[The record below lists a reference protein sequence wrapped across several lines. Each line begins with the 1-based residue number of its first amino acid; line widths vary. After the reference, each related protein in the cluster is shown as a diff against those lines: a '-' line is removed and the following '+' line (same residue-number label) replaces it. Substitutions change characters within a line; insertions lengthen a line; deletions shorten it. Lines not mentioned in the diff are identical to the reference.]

1 MEREV
6 SPLFN
11 EEVIKNSVGLK
22 REIENVIDKVMEVLN
37 KEIERDA
44 ERREKGYERTLLEE
58 EIKLQEERLSPLDG
72 RVISAKEKLA

>member
-6 SPLFN
+6 SRLFN

>member
-6 SPLFN
+6 SRLFN

-44 ERREKGYERTLLEE
+44 ERREKGYERTFLEE
-58 EIKLQEERLSPLDG
+58 EIKFQEERFSPLDG

>member
-6 SPLFN
+6 SRLFN

-58 EIKLQEERLSPLDG
+58 EIKFQEERFSPLDG